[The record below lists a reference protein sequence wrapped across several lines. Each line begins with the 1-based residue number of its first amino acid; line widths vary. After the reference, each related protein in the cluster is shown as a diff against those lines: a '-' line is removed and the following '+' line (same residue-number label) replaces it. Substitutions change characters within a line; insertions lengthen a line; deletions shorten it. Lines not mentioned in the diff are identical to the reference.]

1 MSTAPAIDSAF
12 VAQLAAQVASMQQ
25 QIHALQAQ
33 VAELQAERQP
43 SENGNGHPTPPP
55 PAAAPMAAAR
65 GPSSQLRERSGS
77 TNRFFER
84 TRRQVAEEEPPPPPP
99 PLLPPPPMPPFARVE
114 STEVSPDKAK
124 TSSVLSSGK
133 LPASRRMHLPQ
144 TTECERCHPTS
155 HGPRARPNS
164 PCAPDALRALSSLEQ
179 RQAVALPQRA
189 RLGLAAMDA
198 AVGGGR
204 SGEPGRGGG
213 GASGFASAV

>member
-43 SENGNGHPTPPP
+43 GENGNGHPKAPPP

-84 TRRQVAEEEPPPPPP
+84 TPTQVAEEEPPPP
-99 PLLPPPPMPPFARVE
+99 PPPPMPPFARVE

-124 TSSVLSSGK
+124 SSSVLSSGK

-144 TTECERCHPTS
+144 TTECERCHPTTPR
-155 HGPRARPNS
+155 PRARPNS
-164 PCAPDALRALSSLEQ
+164 PCPPDALRALSSLEQ
-179 RQAVALPQRA
+179 RQVVALPQRA
-189 RLGLAAMDA
+189 RLGLAATDA

-204 SGEPGRGGG
+204 SAEPGRGGG